1 MSQKVI
7 VFGGGAG
14 GGLVITEQG
23 VRPIPPFDPG
33 ILFNLR
39 AANAMLKSSLAVHQD
54 KMRTKLLKSASSLCN
69 LAIEQIEE
77 AVGPLEGNSAL
88 IYQDDDGGFSCG
100 STGKPPIPFPWP
112 VQSIPSAQMY
122 VSAGIVGADL
132 VALVRSA
139 HAKKM
144 SLTRVFESPEEAA
157 KELGLTLSAKSAADL
172 RGLAPDRLEAIKNP
186 VEKEVVGFFQKVVKD
201 GRFVEDWFSR
211 PYEVSKS
218 VEYNLSEAA
227 LELILT
233 GYAGN
238 IGGPVS
244 DDAGSYAIAAGIW
257 VGVCIAV
264 GTATHQ
270 YGDFARPIETFVID
284 RSGKAKI

>member
-7 VFGGGAG
+7 LFGGGDG
-14 GGLVITEQG
+14 GGLVVTEQG

-39 AANAMLKSSLAVHQD
+39 AANAMLKSSLAVRQD
-54 KMRTKLLKSASSLCN
+54 KMRTKISKSAAGLCN

-77 AVGPLEGNSAL
+77 VVGPLDGNSAL
-88 IYQDDDGGFSCG
+88 IYEDDEGGFSCG

-112 VQSIPSAQMY
+112 VQSIPSVQTYIAG
-122 VSAGIVGADL
+122 GIVGADL
-132 VALVRSA
+132 VAVVQAA
-139 HAKKM
+139 HARKM
-144 SLTRVFESPEEAA
+144 SLARVFASPEEVAT
-157 KELGLTLSAKSAADL
+157 ELGLTLSAKSAADL
-172 RGLAPDRLEAIKNP
+172 RGLAPDKLNAIKNP
-186 VEKEVVGFFQKVVKD
+186 IERDVVKFFQKVVND

-218 VEYNLSEAA
+218 LGHKLSEAA

-233 GYAGN
+233 GSARRG
-238 IGGPVS
+238 GGPVS

-284 RSGKAKI
+284 RSGRAKI